1 MKIIVEFKLLDGDKE
16 AKNRLRNAIY
26 RIKGVEASIL
36 NSYFSKDET
45 LDFVEARVCDFTK
58 TTPYRIKLAKRKDKI
73 ALEARQ
79 ICHYLARELNLG
91 TLAAVGKRFGDK
103 DHATVLYSCKTIG
116 GYLDKD
122 KIFKKDYQQFI
133 ESFFNHDTTNSNLAK
148 D

>member
-1 MKIIVEFKLLDGDKE
+1 M
-16 AKNRLRNAIY
+16 
-26 RIKGVEASIL
+26 L

-58 TTPYRIKLAKRKDKI
+58 TTPQRIKLAKRKDKT

-91 TLAAVGKRFGDK
+91 SLASVGKRFGGK
-103 DHATVLYSCKTIG
+103 DHATVIHSCKTIS

-122 KIFKKDYQQFI
+122 KIFKKDYQSFI
-133 ESFFNHDTTNSNLAK
+133 ESFFNHDTK
-148 D
+148 DSETTKA